1 MTPRSLAL
9 MLSALLVAGPAEATP
24 AADALAAG
32 RYSEA
37 VSLGRN
43 SRLATD
49 RMAAARAASVI
60 ATYEVTDRAQ
70 ARLLLEAA
78 VADAQAAVAIDP
90 DNPSLLLDRAIIVG
104 YLGKVKASAGDAKA
118 SRRDV
123 EAVLKRQPDNA
134 LAIAVLGGWHGEA
147 VATVGSLLAGAAL
160 GAKKSESIRL
170 FDKALALDPN
180 SALFATYYA
189 MTLLQLDASYA
200 PRARALAKAKAIDP
214 SRIKG
219 TGPGGRIVE
228 KDVRGYLSA
237 HRYDERRISPAAR
250 NLAVQ
255 NGIDILTVVGTGD
268 AGRIMIS
275 DVERVLAER
284 PKKLSKMRQVIAD
297 RLTASF
303 TTTPHFYVSVA
314 VDMTA
319 LMRFRQE
326 LKERGQ
332 SYTVTDFILE
342 AVTLSLKEFPALNS
356 TCDGSTIRWRG
367 TVDLGMAVALDDGL
381 VVPVIRRAEDMT
393 LAELHDVA
401 RDLAGRAREGKL
413 RPDEMT
419 GSSFTVSNM
428 GMLNVDEFHAILNPP
443 EAGILAV
450 ASTREKPV
458 VRDGKIVVRSMMTIS
473 LSVDHRIVDG
483 SRAAEFVNAIK
494 NKLEDVELWKSM
506 T

>member
-200 PRARALAKAKAIDP
+200 PRARAL
-214 SRIKG
+214 
-219 TGPGGRIVE
+219 
-228 KDVRGYLSA
+228 L
-237 HRYDERRISPAAR
+237 AR
-250 NLAVQ
+250 
-255 NGIDILTVVGTGD
+255 
-268 AGRIMIS
+268 AGRGRT
-275 DVERVLAER
+275 DDAYQRLVQANGQKVLAALEAGDPARARVLA
-284 PKKLSKMRQVIAD
+284 KQLS
-297 RLTASF
+297 
-303 TTTPHFYVSVA
+303 P
-314 VDMTA
+314 
-319 LMRFRQE
+319 
-326 LKERGQ
+326 
-332 SYTVTDFILE
+332 
-342 AVTLSLKEFPALNS
+342 
-356 TCDGSTIRWRG
+356 
-367 TVDLGMAVALDDGL
+367 LGRVK
-381 VVPVIRRAEDMT
+381 V
-393 LAELHDVA
+393 
-401 RDLAGRAREGKL
+401 
-413 RPDEMT
+413 
-419 GSSFTVSNM
+419 
-428 GMLNVDEFHAILNPP
+428 
-443 EAGILAV
+443 
-450 ASTREKPV
+450 
-458 VRDGKIVVRSMMTIS
+458 
-473 LSVDHRIVDG
+473 
-483 SRAAEFVNAIK
+483 
-494 NKLEDVELWKSM
+494 
-506 T
+506 